1 MAVSAPS
8 VREVSFLESFKV
20 HFVKSGKWYAAFVP
34 DLPGAHSQGRTLVE
48 ARENIKEA
56 IVLILDCN
64 RKRLRAD
71 LRGKKVIRDVVRV
84 AA

>member
-1 MAVSAPS
+1 M
-8 VREVSFLESFKV
+8 ESFKV

-34 DLPGAHSQGRTLVE
+34 ELPGAHSQGRTLGE
-48 ARENIKEA
+48 ARKNIREA
-56 IVLILDCN
+56 IALILESN
-64 RKRLRAD
+64 RKRFRSD